1 MCETVPRI
9 RIRPV
14 NRGQVRPEA
23 GWVLYWMSA
32 ARRPSWNFSLDRAI
46 WWAERLRKPLAVVET
61 FACDERWMNP
71 RHAAFLLGGMEDNAA
86 ALAGKQIA
94 YRPLV
99 AAGSAALGRG
109 LAELAGEACL
119 VVADWNPVREAADR
133 LAETAGRIAAL
144 VESVDCCGLL
154 PLAATDKAYPT
165 AHAFRRF
172 LQRSLADHLA
182 DAPSARP
189 KLPPRIPPCKDFC
202 TRQVKGLLVDRSEQ
216 IGLAMAAVNKHCPDR
231 NIQPVEFRGGPLAAQ
246 RALRRFLDERLAG
259 YATERNQPEH
269 DVGSGLSPYL
279 HHGHISVHEVFAEL
293 ARREDWSPDAL
304 GDKATGSRQDWW
316 GMSESAESFLDE
328 LVTWREVGLNMCA
341 HRLDYDQPDSLPD
354 WARATLDRHA
364 VDRREHAYDFE
375 AFRDG
380 ASHDRLWNAAQGQLV
395 AEGRIHN
402 YLRMLWGKKILEWS
416 PSWREALDVMIRLN
430 NQYALDGNDP
440 NSYSGIFW
448 VLGRYDRPWG
458 PERPIFGTVRYM
470 SSDNT
475 ARKVRVRNYIER
487 YSGP

>member
-9 RIRPV
+9 RIHPV

-61 FACDERWMNP
+61 FACDEPWMNP

-189 KLPPRIPPCKDFC
+189 KLPPRIPPCKDAC
-202 TRQVKGLLVDRSEQ
+202 TRQVKGLLIDRPEQ
-216 IGLAMAAVNKHCPDR
+216 IGRAMAEVNKHCPDR
-231 NIQPVEFRGGPLAAQ
+231 NIQPVELRGGVRAAQ

-279 HHGHISVHEVFAEL
+279 HHGHISVHEVFTEL

-316 GMSESAESFLDE
+316 GMSEPAESFLDE
-328 LVTWREVGLNMCA
+328 LVTWRGGSEHVRPPARLRSAGFAAGLGSG
-341 HRLDYDQPDSLPD
+341 D
-354 WARATLDRHA
+354 ARSARGRPA
-364 VDRREHAYDFE
+364 REHEYDFE
-375 AFRDG
+375 TFRDSAQPRPALECRPGPVGCRG
-380 ASHDRLWNAAQGQLV
+380 ANPQLS
-395 AEGRIHN
+395 AD
-402 YLRMLWGKKILEWS
+402 
-416 PSWREALDVMIRLN
+416 AL
-430 NQYALDGNDP
+430 GEKDP
-440 NSYSGIFW
+440 G
-448 VLGRYDRPWG
+448 VE
-458 PERPIFGTVRYM
+458 PEL
-470 SSDNT
+470 
-475 ARKVRVRNYIER
+475 A
-487 YSGP
+487 